1 MAELAVQ
8 SVATL
13 VPPSASAASM
23 APPSHQEKE
32 DERKKLNLKLYET
45 FSKEK
50 DGQLKM
56 VDEQEVQRQ
65 RGYAVFALR
74 R

>member
-1 MAELAVQ
+1 M
-8 SVATL
+8 
-13 VPPSASAASM
+13 P
-23 APPSHQEKE
+23 PPSHREKE